1 MMKRLLVLCL
11 ALMLVCSAVCA
22 VAETG
27 TAAAKGFGGD
37 VTVALTAKNGML
49 TEVVITGDAETPGIG
64 GAAMTNLAET
74 MVKKNTVA
82 VDAIAGAT
90 ITSNAVLSA
99 AAEALAQTGVE
110 LAAVA
115 ETAAEEIETEV
126 TCDVLVM
133 GGGGAG
139 IAAAMAANEAGKS
152 IVLLEKLAV
161 MGGNTALSGGVFTR
175 GAIEGDPEGTMT
187 ADELFDFYMEATQG
201 KASEIVIR
209 TYVDRAADTLA
220 WAHAMGSGVK
230 ETQRYLT
237 NPETIMAV
245 QAVGSGSGLMNPM
258 IEGVLASGVDV
269 RMQTSGTELIVED
282 GKVVGAKAVTADGT
296 EITFHAGAVIL
307 ATGGFPTNPELL
319 AKYSSLGAER
329 AYSLC
334 SPGTVGDGLIMAE
347 AIGADVKFGPNWDNI
362 GSNSQLTGAYI
373 VGFPQIYSMLIND
386 KGARFIAEDAQRPQI
401 YQTMLF
407 EIADGANGFYFLF
420 DKNTIGPG
428 VEAFIEQGECFTAN
442 TLEELADLIGVPK
455 DALLATAESYNAAK
469 GAEDTAF
476 GKQSKYMAGLSEAPF
491 YAAKTWPTRTS
502 TIGGL
507 VTDEKAQVLDAQGNV
522 IPGLYAA
529 GEISN
534 YSFFYNVYATCGS
547 AVGHAITYGRIAG
560 EEASLYVK

>member
-1 MMKRLLVLCL
+1 MKKLFALCL
-11 ALMLVCSAVCA
+11 ALMLLISSTAA
-22 VAETG
+22 LAETG

-37 VTVALTAKNGML
+37 VTVTLTAKNGL
-49 TEVVITGDAETPGIG
+49 LADIVITGDAETPSIG
-64 GAAMTNLAET
+64 GAAMTTLAET
-74 MVKKNTVA
+74 MLKKNTVA

-90 ITSNAVLSA
+90 ITSNAVLA
-99 AAEALAQTGVE
+99 AAADALAQTGVE

-115 ETAAEEIETEV
+115 QEAAGEVETEL
-126 TCDVLVM
+126 TCDVLVL

-139 IAAAMAANEAGKS
+139 IAAAMAADEAGKS
-152 IVLLEKLAV
+152 VILLEKLAV

-187 ADELFDFYMEATQG
+187 ADELYDFYMEATQG
-201 KASEIVIR
+201 LANEVVIR

-230 ETQRYLT
+230 GTQRYLT

-245 QAVGSGSGLMNPM
+245 QAVGSGSGLMDPM

-269 RMQTSGTELIVED
+269 RMQTSGTELIYED
-282 GKVVGAKAVTADGT
+282 GKVVGAKAVNADGVELT
-296 EITFHAGAVIL
+296 IHAGAVIL
-307 ATGGFPTNPELL
+307 ATGGFPSSPELL

-334 SPGTVGDGLIMAE
+334 SPGTVGDGLVMAE

-386 KGARFIAEDAQRPQI
+386 KGVRFIAEDQQRPQI

-455 DALLATAESYNAAK
+455 DALIATAAAYNANTGK
-469 GAEDTAF
+469 DDPEF
-476 GKQSKYMAGLSEAPF
+476 GKQGKYMAGLAEAPF

-507 VTDEKAQVLDAQGNV
+507 VTDEKAQVLDAAGNV

-529 GEISN
+529 GEVAN
-534 YSFFYNVYATCGS
+534 YSFFYNIYATCGS

-560 EEASLYVK
+560 ENASVYVK

>member
-1 MMKRLLVLCL
+1 MKKLATLLLVL
-11 ALMLVCSAVCA
+11 ALVLNMTAAL
-22 VAETG
+22 AETG
-27 TAAAKGFGGD
+27 TASAKGFAGD
-37 VTVALTAKNGML
+37 VTVTLTAKNGL
-49 TEVVITGDAETPGIG
+49 LAEVKITGDAETPGIG
-64 GAAMTNLAET
+64 GAAMTVLADQ

-82 VDAIAGAT
+82 VDAVAGAT
-90 ITSNAVLSA
+90 ITSNAALA
-99 AAEALAQTGVE
+99 AAAQALEQTGVE
-110 LAAVA
+110 LAAA
-115 ETAAEEIETEV
+115 EAAAQEIETDV
-126 TCDVLVM
+126 TCDVLVL

-139 IAAAMAANEAGKS
+139 IAAAMAANEAGKDV
-152 IVLLEKLAV
+152 ILLEKLAV

-187 ADELFDFYMEATQG
+187 ADELYDFYMEATQG
-201 KASEIVIR
+201 LANPVVVR

-237 NPETIMAV
+237 NPENIMAV

-258 IEGVLASGVDV
+258 IEGVNASGVDV
-269 RMQTSGTELIVED
+269 RMLTSGTELIVED
-282 GKVVGAKAVTADGT
+282 GKVTGAKAVTADGV

-307 ATGGFPTNPELL
+307 ATGGFPSSPELL

-334 SPGTVGDGLIMAE
+334 SPGTVGDGLVMAE

-362 GSNSQLTGAYI
+362 GSNSQLVGAYM
-373 VGFPQIYSMLIND
+373 VAFPQIYSMLIND
-386 KGARFIAEDAQRPQI
+386 KGERFIAEDAQRPQI

-407 EIADGANGFYFLF
+407 EIADGVNNFYFLF
-420 DKNTIGPG
+420 DKNTIGTG
-428 VEAFIEQGECFTAN
+428 AEAFIEQGECFKAD

-455 DALLATAESYNAAK
+455 ETLVATAEGYTANK
-469 GAEDTAF
+469 GAEDPDF
-476 GKQSKYMAGLSEAPF
+476 SKQSKYMAGLSEGPF

-560 EEASLYVK
+560 ENAAVYVK